1 MKKKMA
7 RILNIAFLFFKGSR
21 RVQEEMRQCPE
32 ERNSLRRLLLF
43 SKYQQR
49 QELEEDLIHDYEVDL
64 VIAIYYKNCHILFVV
79 NCIYFKV

>member
-1 MKKKMA
+1 MKKMLA
-7 RILNIAFLFFKGSR
+7 WMLNTAFLFFKGSR

-49 QELEEDLIHDYEVDL
+49 QELEEDPIHDYEV
-64 VIAIYYKNCHILFVV
+64 VIAVCHKSCHILLAA

>member
-1 MKKKMA
+1 MKKMLA
-7 RILNIAFLFFKGSR
+7 WMLNTAFLFFKGGR

-49 QELEEDLIHDYEVDL
+49 QELEEDPIHDYEV
-64 VIAIYYKNCHILFVV
+64 VIAVCHKSSHILLAA
-79 NCIYFKV
+79 NCIYFKI